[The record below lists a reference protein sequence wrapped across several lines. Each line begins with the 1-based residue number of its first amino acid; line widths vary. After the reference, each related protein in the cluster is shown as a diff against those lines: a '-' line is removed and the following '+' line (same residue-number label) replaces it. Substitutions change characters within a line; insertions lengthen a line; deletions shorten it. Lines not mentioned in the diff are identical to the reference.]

1 MMSILAT
8 GTLAADPQRRQ
19 AANGNPFATALLRVP
34 TDDDSVLVS
43 VICFDVGACDRL
55 LRLGKGDSVSITG
68 RAKLT
73 AWTGRDG
80 ETRHGLSVVAEQ
92 VMSVYQVGRKRRQ
105 ENPGRRTD
113 FGNLPG
119 WAIPDEAGDLE
130 NL

>member
-1 MMSILAT
+1 MIAILVT

-34 TDDDSVLVS
+34 TGEESALVS
-43 VICFDVGACDRL
+43 VIVFDPQACEDL
-55 LRLGKGDSVSITG
+55 LRLKKGDSVSITG

-92 VMSVYQVGRKRRQ
+92 VMSAYQVGRKRKQ

-113 FGNLPG
+113 FGKLPG